1 MSQVRRRWR
10 VERLLQTEMVH
21 YEDCIRIS
29 RGKLR
34 DLIKASRCCQV
45 HLHRI
50 FCRRGKRL
58 VDAGV

>member
-1 MSQVRRRWR
+1 